1 MSNVAN
7 AHSCENASANESENP
22 YVIKPSWFDFDRGLR
37 ADILRR
43 AHPPRTEEF
52 QYFVPARHAEESWE
66 QWPYYVYF
74 DFISQRK
81 RITGTDLLEI
91 KIGQVTDIRGVPTQ
105 TYAGTWH
112 NITKI
117 RLIAA
122 EPRQMYTL
130 EFVGNDADGL
140 ETTFRPPDWVNINY
154 NLFHARAQHSFAN
167 LGLHETRSP
176 AVLEYRVE

>member
-1 MSNVAN
+1 MLNVAN
-7 AHSCENASANESENP
+7 ADSCANPSANESENI
-22 YVIKPSWFDFDRGLR
+22 YVVKPSWFDFDRGVR

-52 QYFVPARHAEESWE
+52 EYTKFALHNEESWE
-66 QWPYYVYF
+66 QWTYHVYF
-74 DFISQRK
+74 DFIRQRK

-91 KIGQVTDIRGVPTQ
+91 KIAQVTVIRGVPTQ

-117 RLIAA
+117 RLIAV
-122 EPRQMYTL
+122 EPRRMYNL

-167 LGLHETRSP
+167 LGLHKTRSP
-176 AVLEYRVE
+176 EVLEYRVE